1 MGHTAGHGGQK
12 RWRLSDSGEAS
23 GWGEGE
29 GISGGYMNQK
39 TNGIFVIF

>member
-1 MGHTAGHGGQK
+1 MGHTTGHGGRK
-12 RWRLSDSGEAS
+12 RWRLSDSGGA
-23 GWGEGE
+23 GGGDEGE